1 MMRANLSVQKAE
13 SRSMS
18 IRIMWPV
25 GRIRGLILAG
35 MALSAGP
42 VLAET
47 APGIRYAQAAPGTV
61 ARPNVPGAEQ
71 RQEDQ
76 LFEVLRE
83 LGSACGNAAWT
94 LWRTNSYDDW
104 RNRRARVLSIQYSV
118 RSYERLPPLPASLPE
133 ALKLKAEPAIKS
145 ANETLAASGDVF
157 KDLSTYINA
166 KDYEDDKFRK
176 GDELN
181 AKLLAAGR
189 RCHQLEAELVEVYR
203 DAAALAIERRK
214 AGAARPEIVA
224 AMIADWQKASALSR
238 ELGRYDAADRATL
251 EGLVRDISAL
261 SDERKANFEPLK
273 QAPQATV
280 KRFYETTLQDDI
292 AAKMRRLLR
301 EAKTPKAFKEVAQD
315 RPRSE
320 FWTVRREIDYVM
332 PDAILSYLSNPG

>member
-1 MMRANLSVQKAE
+1 MA
-13 SRSMS
+13 
-18 IRIMWPV
+18 IRKLWPM
-25 GRIRGLILAG
+25 GRICGLLLAG
-35 MALSAGP
+35 MALGVGP
-42 VLAET
+42 VLAES
-47 APGIRYAQAAPGTV
+47 APGIRYAQVTPGAI
-61 ARPNVPGAEQ
+61 ARPVVPSAEQ

-76 LFEVLRE
+76 LFEILRE
-83 LGSACGNAAWT
+83 LDSACNNAAWT

-145 ANETLAASGDVF
+145 ANETLGASGEVF

-166 KDYEDDKFRK
+166 KDYEDDKFKK

-181 AKLLAAGR
+181 AKLLAAGK
-189 RCHQLEAELVEVYR
+189 RCHQLEAELAEIYR
-203 DAAALAIERRK
+203 DAAALVIERRK
-214 AGAARPEIVA
+214 AGAPRPEIVA
-224 AMIADWQKASALSR
+224 TMIADWQKASALSR
-238 ELGRYDAADRATL
+238 ELGRFELADRATL
-251 EGLVRDISAL
+251 EGLVRDLSAV

-273 QAPQATV
+273 QAPQAQVPQAV
-280 KRFYETTLQDDI
+280 KGFYETTLQDDI

-320 FWTVRREIDYVM
+320 FWSVRREIDYAM
-332 PDAILSYLSNPG
+332 PDAILNYLRNPG